1 MTQNKKSYI
10 GVTIGPIY
18 KTIQLAKHTGEL
30 WASSYMF
37 SYIMKNIIKEIL
49 KEFEDKNIK
58 NRFIVPYVGQGYE
71 DKVFKDKYEAGLF
84 HDRFIFNQRKM
95 KLRRLIK

>member
-58 NRFIVPYVGQGYE
+58 NRFIVPY
-71 DKVFKDKYEAGLF
+71 
-84 HDRFIFNQRKM
+84 
-95 KLRRLIK
+95 